1 MLVNSSLFSE
11 LKLVSPQSI
20 IQILSV
26 LLIAMM
32 GAAVTTL
39 MPLLVGAY
47 TDSGLFTDAQV
58 GWLTSADIAGTLI
71 ASASAYFWSRKV
83 NWRFVTIVSTIIFIT
98 ANWLTLSITSFESL
112 FVTRL
117 LAGMGCG
124 AAYAI
129 SLAALGDYKKS
140 EMAFSAMVTIQVAFG
155 TVGFWLLPSLIG
167 DYGLAGIFQFF
178 NVCLIPALIFCF
190 ITYPN
195 NQKRQDSLG
204 LNIDGNLKAALY
216 VFLGVVAYYF
226 AQGAVWAYLER
237 IGVAVNLSGAEIG
250 EILGIG
256 FAISALGSMLS
267 GLYVGKW
274 GRNSGLYLT
283 AIIQA
288 PCLIALYMMGENNAF
303 WIYAIATIIYQVLW
317 SFIIP
322 IMMAIFNDIDK
333 SGKLIVLCVSAFKVG
348 LVIGP
353 PVAGLVVTYF
363 HVKEVLWLGGVAI
376 IFGVWITV
384 KANELINSGNEYV

>member
-1 MLVNSSLFSE
+1 
-11 LKLVSPQSI
+11 
-20 IQILSV
+20 
-26 LLIAMM
+26 
-32 GAAVTTL
+32 
-39 MPLLVGAY
+39 
-47 TDSGLFTDAQV
+47 
-58 GWLTSADIAGTLI
+58 
-71 ASASAYFWSRKV
+71 
-83 NWRFVTIVSTIIFIT
+83 
-98 ANWLTLSITSFESL
+98 
-112 FVTRL
+112 
-117 LAGMGCG
+117 MGCG

-140 EMAFSAMVTIQVAFG
+140 DMAFSAMVTIQVVFG
-155 TVGFWLLPSLIG
+155 TVGFWILPSLIG
-167 DYGLAGIFQFF
+167 NYGLAGIFQFF
-178 NVCLIPALIFCF
+178 NACLIPALIFCF

-195 NQKRQDSLG
+195 NQKRQDCLG

-216 VFLGVVAYYF
+216 VFLGVVVYYF
-226 AQGAVWAYLER
+226 AQGTVWAYLER

-250 EILGIG
+250 EVLGIG

-267 GLYVGKW
+267 GLYVRKW

-283 AIIQA
+283 AIIQV
-288 PCLIALYMMGENNAF
+288 PCLVALYMMGENNAF
-303 WIYAIATIIYQVLW
+303 WIYAISSIIYQVLW

-333 SGKLIVLCVSAFKVG
+333 SGKLIVLCVSAFKAG

-376 IFGVWITV
+376 IAGVWITV
-384 KANELINSGNEYV
+384 KANELINTDNEFV